1 MKDPRMKGV
10 ESAQPGFKMLKKAAM
25 RKSEGRS
32 QRKRGKRGKR
42 HHSKY

>member
-10 ESAQPGFKMLKKAAM
+10 ESSQPGFKALKKAAT
-25 RKSEGRS
+25 RKSERRS
-32 QRKRGKRGKR
+32 TRKHGSR